1 MLEKSMGISALMIAL
16 VTGNVIWGGT
26 AVRAEE
32 PNQVFTLDPMVVTAT
47 RTEKRDVD
55 VPASTTILTSEDL
68 KATGAQNLQVALG
81 RVPGL
86 VYKTFAP
93 GGGAMGTMANEIA
106 IRGVSNGTL
115 IMLNGSPMNL
125 RGKYFLDA
133 IPIDSIEKVEIVKGG
148 GSVLYGSEAMGGVI
162 NIITKQDFKNS
173 VTAGV
178 GNYGQQKYNA
188 TVNADKLS
196 VGYNLE
202 KWGKVDTISRSHD
215 KGDKHTDMNSSHKNN
230 LFLNYK
236 INDNWNFLYNYFET
250 NVKYDT
256 WFDDG
261 YKSVP
266 KGGALQQNREY
277 VTKQNLMQMTYQDD
291 SVKGNFYYNQNKLMA
306 DGYTNYKTN
315 GDYYGKMYDTDE
327 KNRTYGADIQ
337 KKWEFGNK
345 ANLILG
351 SSYQNEF
358 YDDYGKDGHKSPDQV
373 TSRNIYAVY
382 GQYDYKF
389 DEKNEFIF
397 GARETWTT
405 GGYKDQNYDNF
416 SMSGQYLHKLT
427 ENDSLYASVGQLFI
441 MPTFSQMYGASDSAV
456 SNPDL
461 KPQKGT
467 NYELGWKR
475 VSDNH
480 SWKAAIY
487 HIDITDNI
495 TATWNSSKTEYKY
508 TNEDFKN
515 TGVEITCDIIGK
527 DGFTYNWGINY
538 GDPKVKGTKKPYW
551 DRKYGRWQLNGGINY
566 TKDKWITS
574 LQGTYLAQRVE
585 TPSSKQ
591 SFSEKPYFL
600 TSLTTTYNADKQNS
614 ISLTLDNLLNREDN
628 LSHSGSE
635 YYSTPFNFLL
645 SYNYKF

>member
-1 MLEKSMGISALMIAL
+1 MSSG
-16 VTGNVIWGGT
+16 GGT
-26 AVRAEE
+26 VVHAEE
-32 PNQVFTLDPMVVTAT
+32 PSQAFTLDPMVVTAQRMET
-47 RTEKRDVD
+47 RDLDTPAAVTVISSEEIKKSGAVNVD
-55 VPASTTILTSEDL
+55 TLLAQQIGFNGMSYGPNGQEYGGSASRT
-68 KATGAQNLQVALG
+68 K
-81 RVPGL
+81 
-86 VYKTFAP
+86 
-93 GGGAMGTMANEIA
+93 
-106 IRGVSNGTL
+106 IRGLDKGTL
-115 IMLNGSPMNL
+115 VLVNGAPMNL
-125 RGKYFLDA
+125 LNYNA
-133 IPIDSIEKVEIVKGG
+133 ISNIPLDSIEKIEIVR
-148 GSVLYGSEAMGGVI
+148 GSNATLYGAEAMGGVI
-162 NIITKQDFKNS
+162 NIITKKAS
-173 VTAGV
+173 GSAKTTISGTI
-178 GNYGQQKYNA
+178 GNYTDKWSVGHQNEYFSVYYDKDYYDEVNPQTRKFPYGEYASSSGSKKNNYNTLGKSRKESIFITGNIGKNLTLNYNHSKSDLNRFQITRSKA
-188 TVNADKLS
+188 AADKPGTSYKYDDNRDTASLVYDDTSNKLKS
-196 VGYNLE
+196 VFSFNSRWFTSNQKKSNE
-202 KWGKVDTISRSHD
+202 KEFSVSGGSYKMFNITSDTQKGWSFN
-215 KGDKHTDMNSSHKNN
+215 GDKDSLIAGIAIKRD
-230 LFLNYK
+230 FYQNYK
-236 INDNWNFLYNYFET
+236 YTFQKSDRTSLGLYTSYTHQFAPKFSATLGLRGEAINDFDTDQNVFLPQLQTLYKFNE
-250 NVKYDT
+250 NLT
-256 WFDDG
+256 W
-261 YKSVP
+261 
-266 KGGALQQNREY
+266 
-277 VTKQNLMQMTYQDD
+277 
-291 SVKGNFYYNQNKLMA
+291 
-306 DGYTNYKTN
+306 YTNI
-315 GDYYGKMYDTDE
+315 GK
-327 KNRTYGADIQ
+327 
-337 KKWEFGNK
+337 
-345 ANLILG
+345 
-351 SSYQNEF
+351 S
-358 YDDYGKDGHKSPDQV
+358 
-373 TSRNIYAVY
+373 
-382 GQYDYKF
+382 
-389 DEKNEFIF
+389 
-397 GARETWTT
+397 
-405 GGYKDQNYDNF
+405 
-416 SMSGQYLHKLT
+416 
-427 ENDSLYASVGQLFI
+427 FI

-495 TATWNSSKTEYKY
+495 TATWDSSKTEYKY